1 MDMNESRWTLSNVL
15 TISSDQLWHQ
25 SLKTRISRQRLPSGL
40 PVLMALAVT
49 EGFDGSNE
57 VQKQLTENWRKK
69 WPTNG
74 RRSKNSPAKNA

>member
-1 MDMNESRWTLSNVL
+1 LSDVL

-25 SLKTRISRQRLPSGL
+25 SQKTRISRQRVPSGL
-40 PVLMALAVT
+40 PVLTALAVT

-74 RRSKNSPAKNA
+74 GARKTRR